1 VLGVVYKRKNNLYMM
16 KYYFTIIIMLMFIGC
31 KKEKPQKQ
39 EISHKEYY
47 IPVEGSRIHMKI
59 DSTSTIEELIPR
71 LITNHKLH
79 DTGKGYW
86 IGYND
91 LMFSI
96 AVHSDSAIDPLLNF
110 IDTTKCNA
118 AKFAAFYTIHLIGI
132 NCKIQGRFYE
142 EFVDLKARDAL
153 FKLLAQNDYLRSDAM
168 RLLIRDPR
176 ESDVPKLFDIL
187 DSTSTDCWQI
197 TSGLL
202 RYDLKDKPFAQKVPQ
217 ELLEKKIK
225 LKNQIDFPDEEL
237 FRGIMREFSRKYS
250 RFVKVEKVLYE
261 YNYQIP
267 TIIGVRS
274 NEITVGYLTRL
285 CNLTDYSSISPNF
298 QYSYKDGKIKFFSA
312 QTTKNIWLDW
322 WKNQRDSYKDSLRH
336 SYKKM
341 EFRKF

>member
-1 VLGVVYKRKNNLYMM
+1 M
-16 KYYFTIIIMLMFIGC
+16 KYYFTIIIMLLFIGC

-39 EISHKEYY
+39 EISHKDYF
-47 IPVEGSRIHMKI
+47 IPVEGSRIYMKI
-59 DSTSTIEELIPR
+59 DSKSTIKELIPR
-71 LITNHKLH
+71 LITNHELH
-79 DTGKGYW
+79 ETGKGYW

-96 AVHSDSAIDPLLNF
+96 AVNSDSAINPLLNF
-110 IDTTKCNA
+110 IDTTKSNA
-118 AKFAAFYTIHLIGI
+118 AKFAALYTIHLIGI
-132 NCKIQGRFYE
+132 NCEIQGRTYE

-153 FKLLAQNDYLRSDAM
+153 FKLLAENDYLRTVAM

-176 ESDVPKLFDIL
+176 ESDIPKLFDIL
-187 DSTSTDCWQI
+187 DSTKTDCWQI

-225 LKNQIDFPDEEL
+225 LKNKVDFPEKEL
-237 FRGIMREFSRKYS
+237 FSVIMSEFSKKYS
-250 RFVKVEKVLYE
+250 SFVKVEKTLYE
-261 YNYQIP
+261 YNYQMPIR
-267 TIIGVRS
+267 IGVEN
-274 NEITVGYLTRL
+274 NEITLGYMTEL
-285 CNLTDYSSISPNF
+285 CTLTDYCSISPNF

-312 QTTKNIWLDW
+312 RTTKNIWLDW
-322 WKNQRDSYKDSLRH
+322 WKNQRVSYKDSLRH